1 MRDWESPTA
10 ASSQAATHLPGSHQP
25 PDTCQ
30 GSVSQSFLPFLRLW
44 PHSRLGLVFQVPT
57 CPQSCR
63 EAAPHRDTAG
73 SQIHRET
80 SVLLFPLHM
89 HQAGESPPPRVLV
102 LSRINTSAGT
112 SSPTHQRG
120 GVRSQC
126 VSDEGRRQSLPQI
139 TAGTSSSTI
148 NTIQLM
154 SKGVSSASPCEP
166 VTRLVQPRHPGASYP
181 ATTQGQISS
190 REPQGHG
197 QTLNPRGHPV
207 SAQAG
212 AEQSLTVLTSGE
224 VGIGREQSLAGWQ
237 RWL

>member
-1 MRDWESPTA
+1 M
-10 ASSQAATHLPGSHQP
+10 
-25 PDTCQ
+25 
-30 GSVSQSFLPFLRLW
+30 
-44 PHSRLGLVFQVPT
+44 FQVPT

-89 HQAGESPPPRVLV
+89 HQAGELPPPRVLV

-120 GVRSQC
+120 GVGSQC

-166 VTRLVQPRHPGASYP
+166 VTHLVQPRHPGASYP